1 MIELLDF
8 LKLFGGCVY
17 LVLGGDLLVRG
28 ALALARKTSVSPVL
42 IGLTVVALGTSAP
55 ELMVSVYAALD
66 GFPGIA
72 IGNVV
77 GSNIANVLIVVGLPA
92 MIHPIISHDPAIRR
106 ETVFMILVSALFVGL
121 CFGGSFGLVQGLL
134 LVSILLVGTLLTLS
148 GRGDGHEADEED
160 TEAQLRRVL
169 GLPSGLPTIGL
180 FILLGCIFLPLG
192 ADLTVEGAV
201 GFAARFGVPDA
212 VIGSTLV
219 AFGTSLPELSTTVI
233 AAFHK
238 SSDIALGNVLG
249 SNVLNILAIMG
260 ITALV
265 ADVPVPPV
273 FLKFDLWVM
282 SGAAMFVAVHIF
294 LGRAIGRGSGAVL
307 LAAYFGYFA
316 AVL

>member
-92 MIHPIISHDPAIRR
+92 MIHPIISDDPAIRR

-134 LVSILLVGTLLTLS
+134 LVGILLVGALLTLS
-148 GRGDGHEADEED
+148 GRGDGHETDEED

-180 FILLGCIFLPLG
+180 FILLGCVFLPLG
-192 ADLTVEGAV
+192 ADLTVQGAV

-212 VIGSTLV
+212 DIGSTLV

-233 AAFHK
+233 
-238 SSDIALGNVLG
+238 SDIALGNVLG

-265 ADVPVPPV
+265 ADVPVPPA

-282 SGAAMFVAVHIF
+282 SGAAVFVAVHIF
-294 LGRAIGRGSGAVL
+294 LGRAIGRGSGAIL